1 MFKKSMMCSLKVLL
15 SILILFLFNLN
26 NAFSQTIT
34 NTSAKYA
41 ILMDYDSGRIL
52 LNKNSKVAM
61 APASMSKLMTIYM
74 VFEAIKLD
82 RISLDTELL
91 VSENAWRKKD
101 KKNGKELSPSGS
113 SMFLEP
119 LTKVTVEELLRGII
133 VQSGNDACI
142 VIAEALNGS
151 EEAFA
156 EKMNEKSI
164 ELGLKDS
171 HFTNST
177 GWPDKK
183 HLMSSLDLAKLA
195 NKLYKEFPEYMH
207 YFSEKKFTYNGIAQS
222 NRNPVLY
229 QDIGADGLKTG
240 YTKVSGHGLVASA
253 VHENGRRL
261 ILVLNGVEGKKLR
274 AIEAERILSWGFREF
289 QNIILFEKN
298 EIVDAANIWL
308 GNRPT
313 VPLIVKEK
321 IVLTLSKANK
331 KNDLKAIVKYIAP
344 LMPPLNKDTSV
355 AKLLIK
361 TNNGELVSEH
371 KLYLEYEINK
381 AGPVGRLFGSLSY
394 LIWGNPIQ

>member
-15 SILILFLFNLN
+15 SILFLFNLN
-26 NAFSQTIT
+26 NAFSQTII

-41 ILMDYDSGRIL
+41 ILMDSDSGRIL

-82 RISLDTELL
+82 RINLDTELL

-164 ELGLKDS
+164 ELGLEDS
-171 HFTNST
+171 HFNNST
-177 GWPDKK
+177 GWPDKN
-183 HLMSSLDLAKLA
+183 HLMSSLDLAKLT

-222 NRNPVLY
+222 NRNPLLY
-229 QDIGADGLKTG
+229 QDI
-240 YTKVSGHGLVASA
+240 
-253 VHENGRRL
+253 
-261 ILVLNGVEGKKLR
+261 
-274 AIEAERILSWGFREF
+274 
-289 QNIILFEKN
+289 
-298 EIVDAANIWL
+298 
-308 GNRPT
+308 
-313 VPLIVKEK
+313 
-321 IVLTLSKANK
+321 
-331 KNDLKAIVKYIAP
+331 
-344 LMPPLNKDTSV
+344 
-355 AKLLIK
+355 
-361 TNNGELVSEH
+361 
-371 KLYLEYEINK
+371 
-381 AGPVGRLFGSLSY
+381 
-394 LIWGNPIQ
+394 

>member
-15 SILILFLFNLN
+15 SILFLFNLN
-26 NAFSQTIT
+26 NAFSQTII

-240 YTKVSGHGLVASA
+240 YTKISGHGLVASA
-253 VHENGRRL
+253 IQENGERL

-274 AIEAERILSWGFREF
+274 ATEAERILSWGFREF
-289 QNIILFEKN
+289 QNIVLFEKN
-298 EIVDAANIWL
+298 EIVDVANIWL

-331 KNDLKAIVKYIAP
+331 KNDLKAIVKYITP
-344 LMPPLNKDTSV
+344 LMPPINKDTSV

-371 KLYLEYEINK
+371 KLYL
-381 AGPVGRLFGSLSY
+381 
-394 LIWGNPIQ
+394 

>member
-1 MFKKSMMCSLKVLL
+1 MFKISTVCFFKLLL
-15 SILILFLFNLN
+15 SILILCLFSFKHSL
-26 NAFSQTIT
+26 SETTI

-41 ILMDYDSGRIL
+41 VLIDYNTGRIL
-52 LNKNSKVAM
+52 LNKNSNISM

-74 VFEAIKLD
+74 TFEAIEQD
-82 RISLDTELL
+82 RISLETLL
-91 VSENAWRKKD
+91 TVSENAWRKKD

-119 LTKVTVEELLRGII
+119 LTKVTVEDLLRGII

-156 EKMNEKSI
+156 ESMNKKAL

-171 HFTNST
+171 YFTNAT

-183 HLMSSLDLAKLA
+183 HLMSSLDLALLA
-195 NKLYKEFPEYMH
+195 NKLYQDFPNYMH
-207 YFSEKKFTYNGIAQS
+207 YFAEKKFSYNGIEQP

-240 YTKVSGHGLVASA
+240 YTKASGHGVVASA
-253 VHENGRRL
+253 IQNGRRL
-261 ILVLNGVEGKKLR
+261 ILVLNGIKGTKLR
-274 AIEAERILSWGFREF
+274 KIETERVLSWGFREYK
-289 QNIILFEKN
+289 NIVLYEKN
-298 EIVDAANIWL
+298 EIVDSANIWL

-321 IVLTLSKANK
+321 IILTLSKANID
-331 KNDLKAIVKYIAP
+331 NDLIATVKYVAP
-344 LMPPLNKDTSV
+344 LIPPISVNTAV
-355 AKLLIK
+355 AKLMIK
-361 TNNGELVSEH
+361 DNKGELVSEH
-371 KLYLEYEINK
+371 KLYPEYNINK
-381 AGPVGRLFGSLSY
+381 AGPIGRLFGSLSY
-394 LIWGNPIQ
+394 LIWGNPAQ

>member
-1 MFKKSMMCSLKVLL
+1 MLKKSMMYSLKVFL

-26 NAFSQTIT
+26 NAFSETII

-41 ILMDYDSGRIL
+41 ILMDYETGRIL

-142 VIAEALNGS
+142 VMAEALNGS

-177 GWPDKK
+177 GWPDKN
-183 HLMSSLDLAKLA
+183 HLMSSLDLAILA
-195 NKLYKEFPEYMH
+195 NILYKEFPEYMH
-207 YFSEKKFTYNGIAQS
+207 YFSEKKFTYNGISQS
-222 NRNPVLY
+222 NRNPLLY

-240 YTKVSGHGLVASA
+240 YTKISRHGLVASA
-253 VHENGRRL
+253 VQENGKRL
-261 ILVLNGVEGKKLR
+261 ILVINGVKGKKLR
-274 AIEAERILSWGFREF
+274 AIEAEKILSWGFREF
-289 QNIILFEKN
+289 QNIVLFEKN
-298 EIVDAANIWL
+298 EIVDVANIWL

-344 LMPPLNKDTSV
+344 LMPPINKDTSV

-381 AGPVGRLFGSLSY
+381 AGPLGRLFGSLSY

>member
-15 SILILFLFNLN
+15 SILFLFNLN
-26 NAFSQTIT
+26 NAFSQTIID
-34 NTSAKYA
+34 TSAKYA

-177 GWPDKK
+177 GWPDKN

-240 YTKVSGHGLVASA
+240 YTKISGHGLVASA
-253 VHENGRRL
+253 VQENGKRL

-289 QNIILFEKN
+289 QNIVLFEKN
-298 EIVDAANIWL
+298 EIVDVANIWL

-331 KNDLKAIVKYIAP
+331 KNDLKAIVKYISP

-381 AGPVGRLFGSLSY
+381 AGPMGRLFGSLSY

>member
-1 MFKKSMMCSLKVLL
+1 MFKISAVYFLKIVLSTIILCLFSLKYSL
-15 SILILFLFNLN
+15 SET
-26 NAFSQTIT
+26 TI
-34 NTSAKYA
+34 NTTAKYA
-41 ILMDYDSGRIL
+41 VLIDYDTGRIL
-52 LNKNSKVAM
+52 LNKNSNISM

-74 VFEAIKLD
+74 TFEAIKQE
-82 RISLDTELL
+82 RISLDTILV
-91 VSENAWRKKD
+91 VSEKAWRKKD

-119 LTKVTVEELLRGII
+119 LTKVTVEDLLRGII

-156 EKMNEKSI
+156 KTMNEKAI

-171 HFTNST
+171 YFTNST

-195 NKLYKEFPEYMH
+195 NKLYQDFPEYMH
-207 YFSEKKFTYNGIAQS
+207 YFAEKKFSYNGIAQS

-240 YTKVSGHGLVASA
+240 YTKSSGHGVVASA
-253 VHENGRRL
+253 IQNGRRL
-261 ILVLNGVEGKKLR
+261 ILVLNGIEGKKLR
-274 AIEAERILSWGFREF
+274 SIEAERVLSWGFREF
-289 QNIILFEKN
+289 KNSVLYEKN
-298 EIVDAANIWL
+298 EIVDSANIWL

-321 IVLTLSKANK
+321 ITLTLSKANIN
-331 KNDLKAIVKYIAP
+331 NDLKAIVKYIAP
-344 LMPPLNKDTSV
+344 LQPPLSTDKAV

-361 TNNGELVSEH
+361 NNKGELVSDH
-371 KLYLEYEINK
+371 KLYPEYNINK
-381 AGPVGRLFGSLSY
+381 AGPIGRLFGTLSY
-394 LIWGNPIQ
+394 LIWGNPAQ

>member
-1 MFKKSMMCSLKVLL
+1 MFQKLMVYFLKGML
-15 SILILFLFNLN
+15 SVIIIGLFNLKH
-26 NAFSQTIT
+26 SLSETTI

-41 ILMDYDSGRIL
+41 ILIDYDTGRVL
-52 LNKNSKVAM
+52 LNKSSNVAM

-74 VFEAIKLD
+74 AFEAIKQD
-82 RISLDTELL
+82 RINLDTLLL

-119 LTKVTVEELLRGII
+119 LTKVSVEDLLKGII
-133 VQSGNDACI
+133 IQSGNDACI

-151 EEAFA
+151 EEGFS
-156 EKMNEKSI
+156 EQMNNKAI

-171 HFTNST
+171 FFTNST

-183 HLMSSLDLAKLA
+183 HLMSSFDLAILA
-195 NKLYKEFPEYMH
+195 SKLYEDFPEYMH
-207 YFSEKKFTYNGIAQS
+207 YFAEKKFTYNGIAQS

-240 YTKVSGHGLVASA
+240 YTRVSGHGVVASA
-253 VHENGRRL
+253 IQNGRRL
-261 ILVLNGVEGKKLR
+261 VLVLNGIKGTKLR
-274 AIEAERILSWGFREF
+274 AIEAERVLSWGFREF
-289 QNIILFEKN
+289 ENIVLFEKN
-298 EIVDAANIWL
+298 EIVDSANIWL

-321 IVLTLSKANK
+321 IILTLPKANK

-344 LMPPLNKDTSV
+344 LIPPLSNEDSV

-361 TNNGELVSEH
+361 NTKGELVSEH
-371 KLYLEYEINK
+371 KLYPEYKISR
-381 AGPVGRLFGSLSY
+381 AGPIGRLFGSLSY

>member
-15 SILILFLFNLN
+15 SILFLFNLN
-26 NAFSQTIT
+26 NAFSQTII

-177 GWPDKK
+177 GWPDKN

-240 YTKVSGHGLVASA
+240 YTKISGHGLVASA
-253 VHENGRRL
+253 VQENGKRL

-289 QNIILFEKN
+289 QNIVLFEKN
-298 EIVDAANIWL
+298 EIVDVANIWL

-331 KNDLKAIVKYIAP
+331 KNDLKAIVKYISP

-381 AGPVGRLFGSLSY
+381 AGPMGRLFGSLSY

>member
-1 MFKKSMMCSLKVLL
+1 MMCSIKVLL
-15 SILILFLFNLN
+15 SILFLFNLN
-26 NAFSQTIT
+26 NAFSQTII

-41 ILMDYDSGRIL
+41 ILMDSDSGRIL

-177 GWPDKK
+177 GWPDKN

-253 VHENGRRL
+253 VQENGRRL

-289 QNIILFEKN
+289 QNIVLFEKN
-298 EIVDAANIWL
+298 EIVDVANIWL

-344 LMPPLNKDTSV
+344 LMPPINKDTSV

>member
-15 SILILFLFNLN
+15 SILILFLINLN
-26 NAFSQTIT
+26 NAFSETTI

-41 ILMDYDSGRIL
+41 ILMDYDTGRIL

-74 VFEAIKLD
+74 TFEAIKQD
-82 RISLDTELL
+82 RISFDTELL
-91 VSENAWRKKD
+91 VSQNAWRKKD
-101 KKNGKELSPSGS
+101 KKNGKKLSPSGS

-177 GWPDKK
+177 GWPDKN
-183 HLMSSLDLAKLA
+183 HLMSSLDLATLA

-253 VHENGRRL
+253 VQQNGRRL
-261 ILVLNGVEGKKLR
+261 ILVLNGIEGKKLR
-274 AIEAERILSWGFREF
+274 AIEAERILNWGFREF

-298 EIVDAANIWL
+298 EIVDTANIWL
-308 GNRPT
+308 GMRPT
-313 VPLIVKEK
+313 IPLIVKEK

-344 LMPPLNKDTSV
+344 LMPPLDKDTSV

-371 KLYLEYEINK
+371 KLYPEYEINK

>member
-1 MFKKSMMCSLKVLL
+1 MFQKLMVYFLKAMLSVIIIVFFNIKSSL
-15 SILILFLFNLN
+15 SET
-26 NAFSQTIT
+26 TI

-41 ILMDYDSGRIL
+41 ILMDYDTGRVL
-52 LNKNSKVAM
+52 LNKNSNIAM

-74 VFEAIKLD
+74 AFEAIKQD
-82 RISLDTELL
+82 RINLDTLLL

-101 KKNGKELSPSGS
+101 KKSGKELSPSGS

-119 LTKVTVEELLRGII
+119 LTKVSVEDLLKGMII
-133 VQSGNDACI
+133 QSGNDACI

-151 EEAFA
+151 EEGFS
-156 EKMNEKSI
+156 EQMNKKAI

-171 HFTNST
+171 FFANST
-177 GWPDKK
+177 GWPHKK
-183 HLMSSLDLAKLA
+183 HLMSSVDLAILA
-195 NKLYKEFPEYMH
+195 SKLYEDFPEYMH
-207 YFSEKKFTYNGIAQS
+207 YFAEKKFTYNGIAQS

-229 QDIGADGLKTG
+229 QDMGADGLKTG

-253 VHENGRRL
+253 IQNGRRL
-261 ILVLNGVEGKKLR
+261 VLVLNGIKGTKLR

-289 QNIILFEKN
+289 DNIVLFEKN
-298 EIVDAANIWL
+298 EIVDSANIWL

-321 IVLTLSKANK
+321 IILTLSKANK

-344 LMPPLNKDTSV
+344 LIPPLSNEDSV

-361 TNNGELVSEH
+361 NTKGELVSEH
-371 KLYLEYEINK
+371 KLYPEYKIYQ
-381 AGPVGRLFGSLSY
+381 AGPIGRLFGSLSY
-394 LIWGNPIQ
+394 LIWGNPTQ

>member
-15 SILILFLFNLN
+15 SILFFLFNLN
-26 NAFSQTIT
+26 NAFSQTII

-41 ILMDYDSGRIL
+41 ILMDSDSGRIL

-177 GWPDKK
+177 GWPDKN

-207 YFSEKKFTYNGIAQS
+207 YFSEKKFTYNGISQS
-222 NRNPVLY
+222 NRNPLLY

-240 YTKVSGHGLVASA
+240 YTKISGHGLVASA
-253 VHENGRRL
+253 VQENGKRL

-274 AIEAERILSWGFREF
+274 ATEAEKILSWGFREF
-289 QNIILFEKN
+289 QNIVLFEKN
-298 EIVDAANIWL
+298 EIVDVANIWL

-344 LMPPLNKDTSV
+344 LMPPINKDTSV